1 MAREGFPRN
10 NCFLF
15 TSILLYLFWVSLSLS
30 PDRSTAAKK
39 TTTKTSIRYESSVN
53 VFLVYVEKKKQYAN
67 YVKLSE
73 KHLKL
78 IVLVCNYYYYDIIGD
93 ELLLNFGSK
102 FQR

>member
-1 MAREGFPRN
+1 M
-10 NCFLF
+10 L
-15 TSILLYLFWVSLSLS
+15 
-30 PDRSTAAKK
+30 
-39 TTTKTSIRYESSVN
+39 
-53 VFLVYVEKKKQYAN
+53 KKKQYAN